1 MNRIAQPGF
10 VPTNEDVL
18 RARITTTGISEY
30 QFRSGPLAIS
40 MIDVGGQRPERRKW
54 IETFDNVTTLIF
66 CVALSEYDQMLLEE
80 PRQNRLLESFQLWES
95 VINSKWFQRSSV
107 VLFLN
112 KKDIFRHKLR
122 TNPLQRYFPEYA
134 PPEGA
139 SEEAV
144 YESAAEFLK
153 NKFLGMNYGR
163 VQIYPYLTCATD
175 TKNIDMV
182 FAAVKETILANNLR
196 NAGIL

>member
-1 MNRIAQPGF
+1 
-10 VPTNEDVL
+10 
-18 RARITTTGISEY
+18 
-30 QFRSGPLAIS
+30 

-66 CVALSEYDQMLLEE
+66 CVAISEYDQMLREE

-95 VINSKWFQRSSV
+95 VINSKWFQRTSV

-112 KKDIFRHKLR
+112 KKDIFRQKLR
-122 TNPLQRYFPEYA
+122 MNPLQRYFPEYRG
-134 PPEGA
+134 PPDGIQ
-139 SEEAV
+139 EEFA
-144 YESAAEFLK
+144 YEHAAEFLK
-153 NKFLGMNYGR
+153 HKFLSMNYGR

-182 FAAVKETILANNLR
+182 FAAVRETVLANNLR
-196 NAGIL
+196 SAGIL

>member
-1 MNRIAQPGF
+1 
-10 VPTNEDVL
+10 
-18 RARITTTGISEY
+18 
-30 QFRSGPLAIS
+30 

-54 IETFDNVTTLIF
+54 IETFDNVTTVIF

-95 VINSKWFQRSSV
+95 VVNSKWFQKSSI

-112 KKDIFRHKLR
+112 KRDIFRTKLR
-122 TNPLQRYFPEYA
+122 SNPLQRYFPEYR

-139 SEEAV
+139 SEEQQ
-144 YESAAEFLK
+144 YEHATEFLK
-153 NKFLGMNYGR
+153 NKFLSMNYGR
-163 VQIYPYLTCATD
+163 VQIYPHLTCATD

-182 FAAVKETILANNLR
+182 FADVKDTILANNLR
-196 NAGIL
+196 SAGIL